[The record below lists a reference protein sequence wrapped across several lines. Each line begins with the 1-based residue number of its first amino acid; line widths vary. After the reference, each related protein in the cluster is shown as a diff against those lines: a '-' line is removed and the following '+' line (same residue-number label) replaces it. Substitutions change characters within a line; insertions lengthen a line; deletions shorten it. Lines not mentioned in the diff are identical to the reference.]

1 VLALAPFFAA
11 DGDGVRHIAH
21 YHGAPGVGGLSLVV
35 QPGLAHSWLTRLVP
49 YSGATRWLFLD
60 HSGLVNGV
68 AIGAFAAY
76 AFRYRPEPRKA
87 SALLWLVVLAFTSGF
102 FFQYVIWGLPFFLLA
117 GAIRATA
124 LMQAALLAPTL
135 LFYLGPWHSDAVVYV
150 YVALM
155 LAIWAGWV
163 AAAASLARRAAVA

>member
-1 VLALAPFFAA
+1 
-11 DGDGVRHIAH
+11 
-21 YHGAPGVGGLSLVV
+21 LSLVV
-35 QPGLAHSWLTRLVP
+35 QPDLAQSWLTRVVP
-49 YSGATRWLFLD
+49 YSSATRWMFMD

-68 AIGAFAAY
+68 AIGAFAVY
-76 AFRYRPEPRKA
+76 AFRYRPEERRA
-87 SALLWLVVLAFTSGF
+87 SALLWLIVLAFTSGF

-124 LMQAALLAPTL
+124 LMQAALLTPML
-135 LFYLGPWHSDAVVYV
+135 LFYLGPWHSDAIVYV

-163 AAAASLARRAAVA
+163 ATAATLARRAAVA